1 MQTRKQYSAAFKAQ
15 LVQELLREEKT
26 VAQLAAEHGLHP
38 TQLHKWRS
46 IALEG
51 LPELFSRSD
60 STAKLRA
67 HYEAQLDDLYA
78 QLGRTTTQLAWLKRR
93 TGLEPEPR

>member
-15 LVQELLREEKT
+15 IVQELLREEKT
-26 VAQLAAEHGLHP
+26 VAQVAAEQGIHP

-46 IALEG
+46 IVVEG

-60 STAKLRA
+60 STAKLKAR
-67 HYEAQLDDLYA
+67 HEAQLEDLYG
-78 QLGRTTTQLAWLKRR
+78 QLGRVATQLAWLKRR
-93 TGLEPEPR
+93 TGLEPDAP